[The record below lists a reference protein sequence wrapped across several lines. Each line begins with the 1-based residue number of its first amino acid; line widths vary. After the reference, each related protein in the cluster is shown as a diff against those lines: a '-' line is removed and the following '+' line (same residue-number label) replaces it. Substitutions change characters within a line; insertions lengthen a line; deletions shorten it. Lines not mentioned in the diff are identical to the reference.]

1 MNKICNI
8 QQIKIYLQQ
17 LKIKEEI
24 TWTISWN
31 SWRGKFKA
39 FDGSPKRHI
48 NLLKRRIFHLDNI
61 GKHGNKKKQTEWS
74 TIPTT
79 R

>member
-1 MNKICNI
+1 M
-8 QQIKIYLQQ
+8 
-17 LKIKEEI
+17 
-24 TWTISWN
+24 ISWN

-39 FDGSPKRHI
+39 FEGSPKREI
-48 NLLKRRIFHLDNI
+48 NLLKRRILHLDNI